1 MRDLKGLIVG
11 IANEYSIAL
20 YRKAACD
27 ATLKPII
34 EGRLWHI
41 RTTSDN
47 PVVVDELNKYHL
59 MPNGFTS
66 HYGMFGKGIP
76 PTEGGYSVVLAD
88 LSSISVPVVSDF
100 TGEAETLF
108 EVRPRF

>member
-59 MPNGFTS
+59 MPNGPRIMVCLARAS
-66 HYGMFGKGIP
+66 RP
-76 PTEGGYSVVLAD
+76 PKVATHSFL
-88 LSSISVPVVSDF
+88 LTF
-100 TGEAETLF
+100 
-108 EVRPRF
+108 